1 MSQNWESLECQWITT
16 QNCEND
22 VKFGSKVANFV
33 RK

>member
-1 MSQNWESLECQWITT
+1 MSQNWGSLECQWITT

-22 VKFGSKVANFV
+22 VKFGLKLANFV